1 MSLTQRFQKPVNTET
16 MLGNDWKW
24 WIVPKESYREKGVGV
39 PFLDLRRVRPSW
51 VASLVASTKTPEA
64 ELLSGSRSYHT
75 NAQVLWY
82 YITSVVVLLRFDIV
96 PIQCS
101 IMERLTS
108 MGPEVS
114 LQKQQYRKLLQR
126 GVILTLPFKTRNVGV
141 EWWTWT
147 SCG

>member
-1 MSLTQRFQKPVNTET
+1 M
-16 MLGNDWKW
+16 
-24 WIVPKESYREKGVGV
+24 
-39 PFLDLRRVRPSW
+39 
-51 VASLVASTKTPEA
+51 
-64 ELLSGSRSYHT
+64 
-75 NAQVLWY
+75 
-82 YITSVVVLLRFDIV
+82 LLRFDIV

-141 EWWTWT
+141 E
-147 SCG
+147 